1 MCSFIP
7 LVITSIEE
15 ESNLRGIGN
24 IPIDKEIYFLD
35 EKSLKIK
42 VMGSISAL
50 CTMKSFSW
58 FYVFSVWMERN
69 CTTLMYEMA

>member
-1 MCSFIP
+1 MIIP

-35 EKSLKIK
+35 KKSLKI
-42 VMGSISAL
+42 
-50 CTMKSFSW
+50 
-58 FYVFSVWMERN
+58 
-69 CTTLMYEMA
+69 YEAYHINEIHITRYFGQFDEIGQNFIPAKDMTN